1 MSFRADDSIMKEQA
15 YSDIRQKGY
24 VSINDLP
31 DYKENKATLN
41 MLDTFLI
48 CMGIKTNLV
57 TDGLLINKSLDTRE

>member
-1 MSFRADDSIMKEQA
+1 MKEQA

-57 TDGLLINKSLDTRE
+57 TEGLLINKSMDPRE